1 MRGALG
7 EELDGG
13 LVIRATA
20 AYDGVVGNPKR
31 SGPVA
36 VAVLEEARRA
46 GVAEAVVI
54 ALRAVAWF
62 ERSRLRHERSRRLLG
77 EALRLAERNDLRHRL
92 VEVLVTRAAVELE
105 LGRVDAAA
113 RDLARAGSIDE
124 DAVPP
129 DVEFMSAVMFHSVG
143 RLGEAAA
150 AYRRVLAHPDATADN
165 KGSSANNA
173 ALIAALE
180 GRFPESLALLD
191 SAAEIADV
199 VGASLHAFVAHNRG
213 LVLAQSGRLAESIEQ
228 FDRATDLFTKEEIPL
243 GEHFIEHADVLADL
257 RLVPEASR
265 LATRAVDEL
274 DGHGVRMMAA
284 EARLTLAQVSLLA
297 HDPRTAADVAAEA
310 LAQFRK
316 QRRTVWAARANVV
329 AAEAALR
336 GGWASP
342 EQLSALQRA
351 IGVLERRRMRAAAS
365 SARVTAG
372 LLALELG
379 RRGTAEREFRKAAE
393 SSTRGPAVVRVRGRL
408 AAAHVER
415 LRGDDDAVLAHC
427 RAGLADLARHR
438 AALGSTELRALASG
452 HGVELGRLGLDTLL
466 RRGSPAAVLD
476 WMESTRAAA
485 LLVVEPPA
493 PDAARA
499 ELAELAAVHAE
510 LAQELRESGGHP
522 PGLVARQAAAEDAV
536 RRATWRRVGS
546 GLAPVAAIRATEL
559 RRQLDARVLVSYG
572 TFDGSLFAVVLRAT
586 GRARLVRLGR
596 VDDVRFEAD
605 ALLFAMRR
613 LTRAG
618 SPHTVGAARASAD
631 HAVDRLAAL
640 LVRPLGLPPA
650 AELVIVPSVMASK
663 VPWSALHDG
672 PVAVAPSASLWAR
685 TRGVAGTDG
694 EVLVVA
700 GPRLPGAVDEAVEVA
715 RLHPNCTVI
724 DPDAATVS
732 AVVEALGTAGLAHLA
747 CHGRLRG
754 DNPTFSALELADGV
768 LTVHELDLRG
778 IAPRRVVLA
787 ACDSAADVAYDGDE
801 LLGFVSAL
809 LARGTAGLVASVVAV
824 ADVEAVDL
832 MRALHEALAA
842 GLSMARALHAA
853 RTTLDTSDPRAFVN
867 WCAFTAYGAG

>member
-1 MRGALG
+1 M
-7 EELDGG
+7 
-13 LVIRATA
+13 IRATA

-36 VAVLEEARRA
+36 VAVLDEARRA
-46 GVAEAVVI
+46 GIAEAVVI

-77 EALRLAERNDLRHRL
+77 EALRLAERNDLRQRL

-105 LGRVDAAA
+105 LGRVDAAS

-124 DAVPP
+124 GAVPP

-213 LVLAQSGRLAESIEQ
+213 LVLAQSGRLAESVEQ

-257 RLVPEASR
+257 RLVPEALK

-297 HDPRTAADVAAEA
+297 HDPRTAADVAAAA

-316 QRRTVWAARANVV
+316 QRRTVWAARANIV
-329 AAEAALR
+329 AAEAALA
-336 GGWASP
+336 GGWASS
-342 EQLSALQRA
+342 EQLAALQRA

-379 RRGTAEREFRKAAE
+379 RRGSAEREFRRAAE
-393 SSTRGPAVVRVRGRL
+393 TSTRGPAVVRVRGRL

-415 LRGDDDAVLAHC
+415 LRGNDDAVLAHC

-452 HGVELGRLGLDTLL
+452 HGVELGRLGFETLL
-466 RRGSPAAVLD
+466 RRGSPTAVLD

-493 PDAARA
+493 PDAARV

-510 LAQELRESGGHP
+510 LAQELRESGGHRP
-522 PGLVARQAAAEDAV
+522 ELVARQAAAEDAV
-536 RRATWRRVGS
+536 RRATWRRIGS
-546 GLAPVAAIRATEL
+546 GAAPVAAVRAAEL

-586 GRARLVRLGR
+586 GRARLVRLGP
-596 VDDVRFEAD
+596 VDEVRFEAD

-618 SPHTVGAARASAD
+618 SPHTAVAARASAD
-631 HAVDRLAAL
+631 HAVDRLAEL
-640 LVRPLGLPPA
+640 LVRPLGLPPE

-663 VPWSALHDG
+663 VPWSALHAG

-685 TRGVAGTDG
+685 TLGAATSAAASAGG
-694 EVLVVA
+694 VLVVA
-700 GPRLPGAVDEAVEVA
+700 GPRLPGAVAEAAEVA
-715 RLHPNCTVI
+715 RLHPGCMVI
-724 DPDAATVS
+724 SPEAATV
-732 AVVEALGTAGLAHLA
+732 ATVVEALGAAGFAHLA

-832 MRALHEALAA
+832 MRALHHGLAA
-842 GLSMARALHAA
+842 GLPMANALHTARA
-853 RTTLDTSDPRAFVN
+853 TLDTSDPRAFVN